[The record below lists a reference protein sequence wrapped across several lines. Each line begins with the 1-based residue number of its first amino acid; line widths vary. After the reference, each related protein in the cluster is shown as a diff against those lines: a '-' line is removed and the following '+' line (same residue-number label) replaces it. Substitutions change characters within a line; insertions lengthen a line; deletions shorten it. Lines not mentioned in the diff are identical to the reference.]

1 MPTIKLKSHSSRK
14 YVRRPLGHK
23 DAPRGDLVAT
33 GIRSSARWTRLSKQ
47 IRTERPLCQR
57 CEENGILFPSQ
68 EVHHIRKAETHPH
81 LAFDANNLRALCR
94 PCHEIEEI
102 NSK

>member
-14 YVRRPLGHK
+14 HAKKPIGHK
-23 DAPRGDLVAT
+23 APPRTDAVAT
-33 GIRSSARWTRLSKQ
+33 EIRSRARWTRLSKQ

-57 CEENGILFPSQ
+57 CEENGILIPSQ

-81 LAFDANNLRALCR
+81 LAYDPGNLRALCK
-94 PCHEIEEI
+94 PCHLIEERD
-102 NSK
+102 SK